1 MEELNQPPS
10 QNASKSTATADLESN
25 SRNKNNEVNAQN
37 PWKLLTSINKQQG
50 LTFAAA
56 FLGWTLDAF
65 DFFTVVLSVP
75 YIAKEFRTEPSVI
88 TGSITITLCLR
99 PLGAAIFGLLADRY
113 GRRYPLMADIILY
126 SVMELA
132 SGFAPNFLV
141 FFILRAIFGI
151 AMGGEWGLGT
161 ALAMEVLPPET
172 RGLFSGILQQ
182 GYAVGFLLASILYYV
197 VIENIGWR
205 AMFWIGSFPAL
216 LVVLIRFFVP
226 ESPVWKAHR
235 NARKSGGKTFLS
247 STKLALKHHWKKFIY
262 CVLLMSCFSFMS
274 HGTQDLYPTFLKTQL
289 GFTTA
294 QVTILTVVANI
305 GAIIGGSICGY
316 LSQLFG
322 RRKTIFISVVLAAC
336 FMPLYILPKNFGLL
350 IVGAFAEYFCVQ
362 GALGIVPA
370 HLNELSPPEF
380 RGTFPGLT
388 YQLGT
393 LVASSSAQVEA
404 KLGEIFKKN
413 GIYNYGI
420 VIVVLSLI
428 VMTLLALLTILGKE
442 NKDANFI
449 EQVEIVEQITV
460 NDKSKEKET
469 EQDEKVAV
477 TIKDI

>member
-1 MEELNQPPS
+1 VLAKRADAKVQ
-10 QNASKSTATADLESN
+10 QNVSKSAVTTDIESN
-25 SRNKNNEVNAQN
+25 SSNTNNAQN
-37 PWKLLTSINKQQG
+37 PWKLLTSLNKQQRF
-50 LTFAAA
+50 TFVAA

-65 DFFTVVLSVP
+65 DFFTVILSVP
-75 YIAKEFRTEPSVI
+75 YIAKEFQMEPSVI
-88 TGSITITLCLR
+88 TGSITVTLCFR

-126 SVMELA
+126 SGMELA
-132 SGFAPNFLV
+132 SGFAPNFSV

-161 ALAMEVLPPET
+161 ALAMEVLPPES

-182 GYAVGFLLASILYYV
+182 GYAVGFLLASILYYA

-216 LVVLIRFFVP
+216 LVIVIRFFVP
-226 ESPVWKAHR
+226 ESPVWKAHS
-235 NARKSGGKTFLS
+235 NARKSSGKAFLS
-247 STKLALKHHWKKFIY
+247 STKLTLKHHWKKFIY

-289 GFTTA
+289 EFTTA
-294 QVTILTVVANI
+294 QVTILTVIANI
-305 GAIIGGSICGY
+305 GAITGGSICGY
-316 LSQLFG
+316 LSQLYG
-322 RRKTIFISVVLAAC
+322 RRRIIFISVILAAC

-362 GALGIVPA
+362 GAFGVVPA

-393 LVASSSAQVEA
+393 LVASSAAQVEA
-404 KLGEIFKKN
+404 KLGERFKKN
-413 GIYNYGI
+413 GKSNYGL

-428 VMTLLALLTILGKE
+428 VMTLLALLIALGKE
-442 NKDANFI
+442 NKNANFI
-449 EQVEIVEQITV
+449 EQAEKIEQIKI
-460 NDKSKEKET
+460 NEKNKEEEN
-469 EQDEKVAV
+469 EQDEKVTVIMADV
-477 TIKDI
+477 